1 MSDGIDGE
9 EACFGVFVGL
19 GSGVG
24 VDDACAID
32 FMKVSEKG
40 NTAPVAHENREH
52 QDADYMV
59 DTFIHCEL
67 MLLLLYI
74 YVSM

>member
-9 EACFGVFVGL
+9 DACFGVVVGCS
-19 GSGVG
+19 SGVG

-40 NTAPVAHENREH
+40 NTAPVAHKNREH

>member
-9 EACFGVFVGL
+9 DAWFGVVVGCR
-19 GSGVG
+19 SGVG
-24 VDDACAID
+24 VYDACAID

-52 QDADYMV
+52 QDADYML
-59 DTFIHCEL
+59 DTFSHCEL